1 MNKNIRKG
9 PFFSGLAIIAASTIL
24 AGPVLCSQQYIA
36 AIAQFQPPN
45 YNVDCVWFT
54 LVGVAQADPI
64 LPNNPWFG
72 LPRTQ
77 IGYSEMYAVLLAA
90 KLGGSTLTV
99 TTTGAVAGGSCGG
112 YAGIAWIVL
121 Q

>member
-1 MNKNIRKG
+1 MTIRIGKAT
-9 PFFSGLAIIAASTIL
+9 FYSMLAAIAASTIF
-24 AGPVLCSQQYIA
+24 AEPVMSEQGYTAQ
-36 AIAQFQPPN
+36 IAQFQPPN
-45 YNVDCVWFT
+45 YNEDCVWFS

-77 IGYSEMYAVLLAA
+77 IGYSEMFAVLLAA
-90 KLGGSTLTV
+90 KMSGSTLYV
-99 TTTGAVAGGSCGG
+99 VTTGAAAGGGCGG
-112 YAGIAWIVL
+112 YAGIAFVIM